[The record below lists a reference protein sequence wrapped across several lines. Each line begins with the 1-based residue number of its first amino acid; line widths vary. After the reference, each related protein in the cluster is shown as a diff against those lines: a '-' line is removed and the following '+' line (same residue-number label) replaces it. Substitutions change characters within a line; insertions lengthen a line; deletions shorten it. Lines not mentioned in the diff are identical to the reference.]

1 MGDRDIQWRT
11 LLFEPLQPFILH
23 PERIACVAILFVLW
37 YAALRSRGHCRAW
50 PLLVAG
56 GAWTSWVP
64 WEMYAK
70 AMRYDIR
77 VDLLVIYPVLFAVTV
92 WGLIASLWWKA
103 RSRPTR

>member
-1 MGDRDIQWRT
+1 
-11 LLFEPLQPFILH
+11 
-23 PERIACVAILFVLW
+23 
-37 YAALRSRGHCRAW
+37 
-50 PLLVAG
+50 
-56 GAWTSWVP
+56 VP